1 MIPTELVDLSRWQ
14 FALTSMYHFIFVP
27 LTLGLS
33 FMLVV
38 MEACYVTT
46 GKEIYKDMTKFW
58 GKLFGV
64 NFALGVATGIT
75 MEFQFGTNWAYYSH
89 YVGDIFGAP
98 LAIEGLMAF
107 FLESTFI
114 GLFFFGWTR
123 LKKSTHLIVTI
134 CMALGS
140 NLSALWILIANAWM
154 QYPVGSDFNFETMR
168 MEMTNFFDVILSPWA
183 QAKFGHTIA
192 AGYVTGAL
200 FVLAISAWY
209 ILKGRDLEF
218 AKRSF
223 RVAAA
228 FGLVV
233 SLFTIHLGDE
243 SGYLVAKDQP
253 AKMAAMEAAWETVPA
268 PAPMTVF
275 GLPDEEN
282 MVTRANIEI
291 PWLFGIIATR
301 SLDTPI
307 PGIKDLIEEN
317 SLRIRN
323 GVVAMQTLTAL
334 RKDPANPEL
343 LEQFESVKNDL
354 GYGML
359 LRKYTEDPARAT
371 DKMIAQAAKDTIPGV
386 NIMFWSFRAMVGCG
400 VALLAIFALS
410 LFYSAKNLITERRWL
425 LKASFFALPLPWIAC
440 ELGWMVAEYGRQ
452 PWSIYEILPVH
463 LSTSTLSVGSVMGSL
478 VGFVLLYS
486 ALLIAEMWLMIKL
499 VKTGPSYLG
508 TGRYF
513 FERNSINDKE

>member
-183 QAKFGHTIA
+183 
-192 AGYVTGAL
+192 
-200 FVLAISAWY
+200 
-209 ILKGRDLEF
+209 
-218 AKRSF
+218 
-223 RVAAA
+223 
-228 FGLVV
+228 
-233 SLFTIHLGDE
+233 
-243 SGYLVAKDQP
+243 
-253 AKMAAMEAAWETVPA
+253 EA
-268 PAPMTVF
+268 
-275 GLPDEEN
+275 
-282 MVTRANIEI
+282 
-291 PWLFGIIATR
+291 
-301 SLDTPI
+301 
-307 PGIKDLIEEN
+307 
-317 SLRIRN
+317 
-323 GVVAMQTLTAL
+323 
-334 RKDPANPEL
+334 
-343 LEQFESVKNDL
+343 
-354 GYGML
+354 
-359 LRKYTEDPARAT
+359 
-371 DKMIAQAAKDTIPGV
+371 
-386 NIMFWSFRAMVGCG
+386 
-400 VALLAIFALS
+400 
-410 LFYSAKNLITERRWL
+410 
-425 LKASFFALPLPWIAC
+425 
-440 ELGWMVAEYGRQ
+440 
-452 PWSIYEILPVH
+452 
-463 LSTSTLSVGSVMGSL
+463 
-478 VGFVLLYS
+478 
-486 ALLIAEMWLMIKL
+486 
-499 VKTGPSYLG
+499 
-508 TGRYF
+508 
-513 FERNSINDKE
+513 